1 MQPIAALG
9 IICKTPRPGKAK
21 TRLKGLFHGTEAAG
35 LSAAFIRD
43 VAGAIEAVPAATG
56 RQGYAVYAPE
66 GSEEELRAIV
76 PPTFDLLLQ
85 ADQDF
90 GAVLRSGADALL
102 SRGHDLAI
110 LIKSDSPTLPTKLL
124 EEAISAL
131 CAEGERVVLGPAV
144 DGGYYLIWLTQAD
157 PALFEGIP
165 WSTPEVLRRTLE
177 RAASVGLPATLLPTW
192 YDVDDPDA
200 FATLEGEL
208 AGRPPA
214 FAAPGLTGG
223 PAPATRAFLAERA
236 SRLAVAVSSAQDQ
249 SESTADA
256 G

>member
-21 TRLKGLFHGTEAAG
+21 TRLNGLFDGTEAAG

-90 GAVLRSGADALL
+90 GVVLRSAADALL
-102 SRGHDLAI
+102 AHGHDLAI
-110 LIKSDSPTLPTKLL
+110 LINSDSPTLPTKLL
-124 EEAISAL
+124 EKAISAL
-131 CAEGERVVLGPAV
+131 RAEGERVVLGPAV
-144 DGGYYLIWLTQAD
+144 DGGYYLIGLTQAN

-165 WSTPEVLRRTLE
+165 WSTPEVLRAEGTTQSSVGTPGAVARVASVK
-177 RAASVGLPATLLPTW
+177 RPSASVGTLLLRYVPPPTTSPR
-192 YDVDDPDA
+192 V
-200 FATLEGEL
+200 
-208 AGRPPA
+208 
-214 FAAPGLTGG
+214 
-223 PAPATRAFLAERA
+223 
-236 SRLAVAVSSAQDQ
+236 
-249 SESTADA
+249 
-256 G
+256 